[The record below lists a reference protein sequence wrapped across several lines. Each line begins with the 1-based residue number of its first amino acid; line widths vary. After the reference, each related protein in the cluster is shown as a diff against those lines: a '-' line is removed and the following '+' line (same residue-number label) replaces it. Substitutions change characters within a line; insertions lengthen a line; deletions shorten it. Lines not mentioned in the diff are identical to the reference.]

1 MRAKEQERRRR
12 EGYRLLKQGQSQA
25 AVALAL
31 GVSRQTTSRWAERL
45 KAHGR
50 KSWRSVGKRGRKPQ
64 LGGAER
70 TELRRVLKAGAVA
83 AGYPNELWTLPRVAT
98 LIERQWGVRLGKT
111 QVWRVLR
118 EQLGWSCQRPDR
130 RARERNEAKIAAW
143 KRNVWPAL
151 RAQAVADKR
160 IIVFVDESGLSQR
173 PTRVRTWA
181 PVGQTPHLEFC
192 FNWKTL
198 SAMAGVS
205 LYQFYF
211 KLVEG
216 SVKTAQVIEF
226 LGQLQERIAQPMLV
240 IWDGLAAHKSRAVRD
255 YVEGTSGQIRL
266 AFLPAYAPELNPV
279 EYLWGH
285 WKHHE
290 IPNLCAATLSRLS
303 HEARRALRRMQRRPS
318 LIRAFW
324 IQSELSL

>member
-1 MRAKEQERRRR
+1 
-12 EGYRLLKQGQSQA
+12 
-25 AVALAL
+25 
-31 GVSRQTTSRWAERL
+31 
-45 KAHGR
+45 
-50 KSWRSVGKRGRKPQ
+50 VGKRGRKPQ
-64 LGGAER
+64 LGTSER
-70 TELRRVLKAGAVA
+70 AELRRLLEAGAVA
-83 AGYPNELWTLPRVAT
+83 SGYPNALWTLPRVAS
-98 LIERQWGVRLGKT
+98 LINRQWGIRLGKT

-130 RARERNEAKIAAW
+130 RARERSEAKIAAW
-143 KRNVWPAL
+143 KRNEWPLL
-151 RAQAVADKR
+151 RAQAIAEKR

-181 PVGQTPHLEFC
+181 PVGQTPHLEFN
-192 FNWKTL
+192 FNGKTL

-216 SVKTAQVIEF
+216 SVKTPHVIEF
-226 LGQLQERIAQPMLV
+226 LRQLQERIARPMLV

-255 YVEGTSGQIRL
+255 HVASTNDQIRL
-266 AFLPAYAPELNPV
+266 AYLPAYAPELNPV

-290 IPNLCAATLSRLS
+290 IPNLCAATLSLLS
-303 HEARRALRRMQRRPS
+303 REARRALRRMQRRPS

>member
-1 MRAKEQERRRR
+1 MKAKEQEKRRR
-12 EGYRLLKQGQSQA
+12 EGYRLLRQGQSQA
-25 AVALAL
+25 TVARTLE
-31 GVSRQTTSRWAERL
+31 VSRETVSRWAERM
-45 KAHGR
+45 ATGGR
-50 KSWRSVGKRGRKPQ
+50 KSWRSAGKRGPKAR
-64 LGGAER
+64 LGVAER
-70 TELRRVLKAGAVA
+70 AELRRVLKAGAIA
-83 AGYPNELWTLPRVAT
+83 AGYPNALWTLPRVAEV
-98 LIERQWGVRLGKT
+98 IQRQWGVGLGTT
-111 QVWRVLR
+111 QVWRILR
-118 EQLGWSCQRPDR
+118 EQLGWSCQRPER
-130 RARERNEAKIAAW
+130 RARERNAAKVATW
-143 KRNVWPAL
+143 KRDVWPAL
-151 RAQAVADKR
+151 RAQAVAEKR

-181 PVGQTPHLEFC
+181 PVGQTPHLEFN

-216 SVKTAQVIEF
+216 TVKTPHVIEF
-226 LGQLQERIAQPMLV
+226 LRQLQERIARPMLV

-255 YVEGTSGQIRL
+255 FVAATDGNIRL
-266 AFLPAYAPELNPV
+266 AYLPAYAPELNPV

-290 IPNLCAATLSRLS
+290 IPNLCAATLSLLS
-303 HEARRALRRMQRRPS
+303 REARRALRRMQRRPT
-318 LIRAFW
+318 LVRAFW

>member
-1 MRAKEQERRRR
+1 MKAKEQERRRR
-12 EGYRLLKQGQSQA
+12 EGYRLLKQGQPQA
-25 AVALAL
+25 AVARAV

-45 KAHGR
+45 KTHGR
-50 KSWRSVGKRGRKPQ
+50 KSWRSVGKRGRKPR
-64 LGGAER
+64 LGTSQRA
-70 TELRRVLKAGAVA
+70 ELRQLLKAGAVA
-83 AGYPNELWTLPRVAT
+83 AGYPNALWTLPRVASF
-98 LIERQWGVRLGKT
+98 IERQWGIRLGKT

-143 KRNVWPAL
+143 KRDVWPLL
-151 RAQAVADKR
+151 RAQAIAEKR

-216 SVKTAQVIEF
+216 SVKTPHVIEF
-226 LGQLQERIAQPMLV
+226 LRQLQARIARPMLV

-255 YVEGTSGQIRL
+255 HVEGTSGQIRL
-266 AFLPAYAPELNPV
+266 AYLPAYAPELNPV

>member
-1 MRAKEQERRRR
+1 
-12 EGYRLLKQGQSQA
+12 
-25 AVALAL
+25 L
-31 GVSRQTTSRWAERL
+31 GVAER
-45 KAHGR
+45 A
-50 KSWRSVGKRGRKPQ
+50 
-64 LGGAER
+64 
-70 TELRRVLKAGAVA
+70 ELRRVLKAGAVA
-83 AGYPNELWTLPRVAT
+83 AGYPNALWTLPRVAT
-98 LIERQWGVRLGKT
+98 VIKRQWGVSLGTT
-111 QVWRVLR
+111 QVWRILR
-118 EQLGWSCQRPDR
+118 EQLGWSCQRPER
-130 RARERNEAKIAAW
+130 RARERSTAKVAAW
-143 KRNVWPAL
+143 KRDVWPAL
-151 RAQAVADKR
+151 RAQAVAEKR

-181 PVGQTPHLEFC
+181 PVGKTPHLEFN

-216 SVKTAQVIEF
+216 AVKTPHVIEF
-226 LGQLQERIAQPMLV
+226 LRQLQERIAHPMLV

-255 YVEGTSGQIRL
+255 FVAATDGLVRL
-266 AFLPAYAPELNPV
+266 AYLPAYAPELNPV

-290 IPNLCAATLSRLS
+290 IPNLCAATLSMLS
-303 HEARRALRRMQRRPS
+303 HEARKALRRMQRRPT
-318 LIRAFW
+318 LVRAFW